1 MIINE
6 LNKDTWLFFAIKNY
20 NNPTSVT
27 YDDFEEDLKR
37 FKYIKRLLKRYEI
50 GGELK
55 THLILNHIIVL
66 YNIFNDAATPLLFY
80 KIESKYWE
88 IVKAFMVYLDRLPT
102 EINTNDI
109 DEQCL
114 KNLNQI

>member
-6 LNKDTWLFFAIKNY
+6 LNDDNWLFFAIQNY

-37 FKYIKRLLKRYEI
+37 FKYIKRLLRRYEMH
-50 GGELK
+50 GELK

-66 YNIFNDAATPLLFY
+66 YNTFNEQIVLKKLPSKTALLKMDVQVIDTILTRLCLAEKFE
-80 KIESKYWE
+80 IQKY
-88 IVKAFMVYLDRLPT
+88 YL
-102 EINTNDI
+102 
-109 DEQCL
+109 Q
-114 KNLNQI
+114 Q

>member
-1 MIINE
+1 
-6 LNKDTWLFFAIKNY
+6 
-20 NNPTSVT
+20 
-27 YDDFEEDLKR
+27 
-37 FKYIKRLLKRYEI
+37 
-50 GGELK
+50 
-55 THLILNHIIVL
+55 L

-80 KIESKYWE
+80 KIEFKYWE
-88 IVKAFMVYLDRLPT
+88 IVKAFMVYLDRLPP